1 MMNLDDYVVN
11 NELIIHGVD
20 QDVLTW
26 ADPDNVPHLF
36 RAAIVDCNIGVL
48 DLKGSVFWP
57 TTSVGIHILGGTGLI
72 YGAEVNYDIFLN
84 NSRGI
89 QIDGAWIAECCAVSN
104 CQLGILLNHFN
115 SGAHWNHVSDIE
127 EDHIRSMSGYVSIEN
142 NRCEGHTD
150 YGSKNHRDCIQI
162 VAANYSVGK
171 DGFLSNPIVG
181 VKIVGNDCISEHPTA
196 QGIMFSDGVGVDWL
210 IHDNVINVPSTHG
223 ITINRGQ
230 SMTITANHSNAAIN
244 IGSNKKM
251 LDESSNIFLKNNLA
265 EVVFIDCD
273 ESVLT
278 QQSLEPSS
286 ESDQD
291 LLDLEPSTR

>member
-1 MMNLDDYVVN
+1 MNLDDYVVN

-20 QDVLTW
+20 QDSMTW
-26 ADPDNVPHLF
+26 IDPDNIPYISRVE
-36 RAAIVDCNIGVL
+36 VVNCNIPIL
-48 DLKGSVFWP
+48 DLAHCSVSASS
-57 TTSVGIHILGGTGLI
+57 TIGIHIIGGTGVLF
-72 YGAEVNYDIFLN
+72 GAEVSYIEFVPH
-84 NSRGI
+84 SRGI
-89 QIDGAWIAECCAVSN
+89 QIDGAWIAEGCVVSN

-115 SGAHWNHVSDIE
+115 SGAHWNHVFDIE

-150 YGSKNHRDCIQI
+150 YGSKNHRDCIQV
-162 VAANYSVGK
+162 VAANYAVGN

-181 VKIVGNDCISEHPTA
+181 VRIVGNDCISEHPTA

-210 IHDNVINVPSTHG
+210 IHDNAIDVPSTHG

-230 SMTITANHSNAAIN
+230 SMTITANASNAPIN

-251 LDESSNIFLKNNLA
+251 LDKSNNIFLENNLS

-278 QQSLEPSS
+278 QQSLESSS
-286 ESDQD
+286 ESDQG
-291 LLDLEPSTR
+291 LLGLEPSTR